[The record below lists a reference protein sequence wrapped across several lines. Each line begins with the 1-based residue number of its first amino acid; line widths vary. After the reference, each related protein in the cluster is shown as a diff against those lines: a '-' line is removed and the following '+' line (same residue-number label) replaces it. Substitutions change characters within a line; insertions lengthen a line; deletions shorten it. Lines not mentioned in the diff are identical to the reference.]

1 VDNPLNRVLD
11 PVHIGFTHKQ
21 QLQTSMKAVN
31 KRDAYEKIG
40 VIGKKNGRYN
50 IVEYSE
56 LPV

>member
-1 VDNPLNRVLD
+1 
-11 PVHIGFTHKQ
+11 
-21 QLQTSMKAVN
+21 MKAVN